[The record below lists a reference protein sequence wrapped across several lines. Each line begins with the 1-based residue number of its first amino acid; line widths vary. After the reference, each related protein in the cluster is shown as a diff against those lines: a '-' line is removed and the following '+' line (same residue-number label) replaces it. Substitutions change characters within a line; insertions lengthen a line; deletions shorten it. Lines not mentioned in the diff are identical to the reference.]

1 MKLYKKFIFKID
13 VQKGHIETALK
24 EKDSKI
30 DKYDKL
36 VKKLME
42 SLKNPWIPCPKTTI
56 VEEEERHE
64 KVLENIPAN
73 TVEINF
79 ESTNFKDQTAYL
91 LVSLRTNL
99 FF

>member
-1 MKLYKKFIFKID
+1 M
-13 VQKGHIETALK
+13 K

-64 KVLENIPAN
+64 KVLENIPTN

-99 FF
+99 PFNLFKFI